1 MISLSISGG
10 FKPLCLICI
19 TIKTYTVVHTRYIRC
34 TAVVRT
40 RTNSPRSRVSMSP
53 LPWLC
58 LRFLLEAAALID
70 VMMCFGFVVVDLCF
84 VGGV

>member
-1 MISLSISGG
+1 
-10 FKPLCLICI
+10 
-19 TIKTYTVVHTRYIRC
+19 
-34 TAVVRT
+34 
-40 RTNSPRSRVSMSP
+40 MSP